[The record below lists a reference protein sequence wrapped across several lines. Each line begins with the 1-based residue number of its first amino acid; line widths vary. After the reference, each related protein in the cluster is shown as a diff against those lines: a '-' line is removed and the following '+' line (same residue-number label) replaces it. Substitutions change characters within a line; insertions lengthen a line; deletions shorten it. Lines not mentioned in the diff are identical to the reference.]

1 MGKKTGLSY
10 KEWQEQIVKK
20 LVDAGFPLNKAQKIA
35 KNYTG
40 LYREDVPADPQ
51 DVFVMAFKKNC
62 VYVLGVDAESAMDD
76 FIKDNALSIKNPL
89 KDHHAIDYTRE
100 DKRISGDV
108 QD

>member
-1 MGKKTGLSY
+1 MGKKTELSY
-10 KEWQEQIVKK
+10 KEWQEQIVDK
-20 LVDAGFPLNKAQKIA
+20 LVDAGFPLHKAKSIA

-40 LYREDVPADPQ
+40 LYREDEPADPQ
-51 DVFVMAFKKNC
+51 EVFVMAFKKNC
-62 VYVLGVDAESAMDD
+62 VYVLGMDAESAMDA

-108 QD
+108 QN